1 MLLIASTNGEHHFI
15 EGKSLCLL
23 VIILLRFLVSKDQKK
38 KILLTVTK
46 DHIHISDGI
55 LKLLT
60 LPRVTSLTGKQ
71 QVSGQC

>member
-1 MLLIASTNGEHHFI
+1 M
-15 EGKSLCLL
+15 
-23 VIILLRFLVSKDQKK
+23 
-38 KILLTVTK
+38 LTVTK